1 MRLRVSNLRVTYH
14 GVSLALDGVSLE
26 VNPGQVVAI
35 LGPNGAGKTTLVR
48 AVAGLLPLYDGHV
61 VGGSIRFGD
70 PAQPPGSA
78 DATEPRPA
86 AEVRARGASRPSG
99 RGVPPGV
106 ISLLE
111 GRPVFRYLSVVENL
125 RVSAYRVPHREF
137 QARLERVYHYFPRL
151 RDRRHEQAGY
161 LSGGEQQ
168 MLLLAMAL
176 AAGPQLLVVDE
187 PSLGLAPLV
196 VQELFDILRRLN
208 QDEGISMLLVE
219 QNAQMALSV
228 AHHAYVL
235 ENGRVVL
242 EGSAQE
248 VRENEDV
255 AEFYLG
261 IGGRAEN
268 FRDARRYRRRK
279 RWL

>member
-1 MRLRVSNLRVTYH
+1 MRLKVSNLRVTYH
-14 GVSLALDGVSLE
+14 GVSLALDGVSVE
-26 VNPGQVVAI
+26 VGPGQVVAI

-48 AVAGLLPLYDGHV
+48 AVSGLLPLYDGHV
-61 VGGSIRFGD
+61 VGGSIAFEEPDQARTHAD
-70 PAQPPGSA
+70 PTGPEPGSRRA
-78 DATEPRPA
+78 PA
-86 AEVRARGASRPSG
+86 GWHGGG

-106 ISLLE
+106 VSLLE

-125 RVSAYRVPHREF
+125 RVGAYRLSHRDF
-137 QARLERVYHYFPRL
+137 QARLERVYHYFPLL
-151 RDRRHEQAGY
+151 RDRRHQQAGY

-176 AAGPQLLVVDE
+176 AGDPRLLVVDE

-208 QDEGISMLLVE
+208 QEEGISMLLVE
-219 QNAQMALSV
+219 QNARMALSV

-242 EGSAQE
+242 EGSARE
-248 VRENEDV
+248 VWENEDV

-261 IGGRAEN
+261 LGGRGDN
-268 FRDARRYRRRK
+268 FREARRYRRRK